1 MTLRLSERNAF
12 RTHMAL
18 PNDLFDLNTQAAIV
32 LRVLLLAAVTI
43 IAAQVIEKLL
53 NGYLR
58 QASTRLRVSPTK
70 YIALRRLVIAA
81 IYIIGFA
88 IIIEST
94 PQLQSL
100 SIAIFASVSIVGI
113 IVGIAAQSTISN
125 IIAGIAIVI
134 FKPFGVGDFVSVR
147 GESGFV
153 EDITFRHTVIR
164 LLDAHM
170 IIPNSLITSEVV
182 FNHSDSS
189 IAARIDVRISYD
201 SDLRLAKQVIRQEA
215 EKAPAI
221 DQQTIQVSVS
231 KTDEQGITFSLFFRL
246 AGSPFND
253 VSELR
258 EAIVFR
264 LLSEHLT
271 IS

>member
-1 MTLRLSERNAF
+1 MV
-12 RTHMAL
+12 L
-18 PNDLFDLNTQAAIV
+18 PNDFYDLNTTAGIL

-43 IAAQVIEKLL
+43 IAARVIETFLDR
-53 NGYLR
+53 YLR
-58 QASTRLRVSPTK
+58 QAAIRLRVSATK
-70 YIALRRLVIAA
+70 YVALRRIVIAA
-81 IYIIGFA
+81 VYVTGLI

-113 IVGIAAQSTISN
+113 VIGIAAQSTISN
-125 IIAGIAIVI
+125 VIAGVAIVI
-134 FKPFGVGDFVSVR
+134 SKPFGVGDFVTVR

-170 IIPNSLITSEVV
+170 IIPNSSITSDVV
-182 FNHSDSS
+182 FNHSDST

-201 SDLRLAKQVIRQEA
+201 SDLRLAKQIIRHEA
-215 EKAPAI
+215 EKAAAI
-221 DQQTIQVSVS
+221 NQQTIEVIVS
-231 KTDEQGITFSLFFRL
+231 KTDEQGVTFSLVFRL
-246 AGSPFND
+246 EESPFNC
-253 VSELR
+253 VSDLR
-258 EAIVFR
+258 EAIVLR
-264 LLSEHLT
+264 LLSEHVT

>member
-1 MTLRLSERNAF
+1 MV
-12 RTHMAL
+12 L
-18 PNDLFDLNTQAAIV
+18 PNDFYDLNTPAGIL
-32 LRVLLLAAVTI
+32 LRVLLFAAITI
-43 IAAQVIEKLL
+43 IAARVIETFLDR
-53 NGYLR
+53 YLR
-58 QASTRLRVSPTK
+58 QAAIRLRVSATK

-81 IYIIGFA
+81 VYVTGLI

-113 IVGIAAQSTISN
+113 VIGIAAQSTISN
-125 IIAGIAIVI
+125 IIAGVAIVI
-134 FKPFGVGDFVSVR
+134 SKPFGVGDFVTVR

-170 IIPNSLITSEVV
+170 IIPNSSITSDVV
-182 FNHSDSS
+182 FNHSDST

-201 SDLRLAKQVIRQEA
+201 SDLRLAKQIIRHEA
-215 EKAPAI
+215 EKAVAI
-221 DQQTIQVSVS
+221 NQQTIEVIVS
-231 KTDEQGITFSLFFRL
+231 KTDEQGVTFSLIFRL
-246 AGSPFND
+246 EESPFNC
-253 VSELR
+253 VSDLR
-258 EAIVFR
+258 EAIVLR
-264 LLSEHLT
+264 LLSEHVT